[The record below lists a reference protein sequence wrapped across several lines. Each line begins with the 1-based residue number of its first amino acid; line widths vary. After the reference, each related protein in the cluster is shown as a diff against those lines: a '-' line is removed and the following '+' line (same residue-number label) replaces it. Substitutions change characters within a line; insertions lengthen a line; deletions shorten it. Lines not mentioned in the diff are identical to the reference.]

1 MAFGTAGI
9 WGSSP
14 WLSPAWC
21 LRNGFG
27 EKIFNVRSLSPSKR
41 GRAVPLRCP
50 QATNLGE
57 CLGEAPGPV
66 PSTGTRP
73 RGAHRRPC
81 RKESTEL
88 PKTLQ
93 RRAWMASS
101 MAWMNHENENSPGS
115 TAAFWGVQHPFGHS
129 RTPNTKASKD
139 PNPIFVQERST
150 AAEPRE
156 YSEGFVLPEQRG
168 DTKGQGGLGR
178 AWIFFF
184 EKAPEIKL

>member
-1 MAFGTAGI
+1 MVAFGTAGI

-14 WLSPAWC
+14 RLSPAWC

-50 QATNLGE
+50 QATNLGV
-57 CLGEAPGPV
+57 CLGVAPGPV

-73 RGAHRRPC
+73 RGAHRRHC

-93 RRAWMASS
+93 HRAWMASS
-101 MAWMNHENENSPGS
+101 MAWMNHENETSPGS
-115 TAAFWGVQHPFGHS
+115 TAAFWGAQHPFG
-129 RTPNTKASKD
+129 
-139 PNPIFVQERST
+139 ERST
-150 AAEPRE
+150 LLVTAEPPTQRHQRIPTPSSCRNAALQRNHGNIRKDLCFLSRE
-156 YSEGFVLPEQRG
+156 GTPK
-168 DTKGQGGLGR
+168 DKGV
-178 AWIFFF
+178 
-184 EKAPEIKL
+184 